1 MRFRSKMAF
10 QNFENVIYFDEVRN
24 EFSQEIGKSSIS
36 HEFENFVSG
45 GSRSRNGEKY
55 FLRGKFYKWWKC
67 EAK

>member
-36 HEFENFVSG
+36 HEFEKISCLVGLDPEMERNFS
-45 GSRSRNGEKY
+45 
-55 FLRGKFYKWWKC
+55 
-67 EAK
+67 

>member
-36 HEFENFVSG
+36 HEFEKFRVWWVSIQKWREIF
-45 GSRSRNGEKY
+45 SEGEV
-55 FLRGKFYKWWKC
+55 LQVV
-67 EAK
+67 EM